1 MVLVRLDPFPVSVA
15 VWVQPARRLCS
26 VVTPINHEFSCGA
39 TCFADIPVALAIRPS
54 CDRASAGSRPSKQPR
69 APSGRGTGSTL
80 RPRRPDPRRARA
92 SARRRASR
100 VDWWPRTTARRWRCA
115 PPQARRGCA
124 VLVERRSRTPQH
136 HTFCSANMCA
146 RHRRGPGKRHA
157 RQGPDSRRVGGR
169 SGTAQARGS
178 STCHPWSALAS
189 MNPSLRVLF
198 SVNRERARNAE
209 PRAAVPRRCKYGHHR
224 GPVGRRRGGSG
235 PALAPQCPKPK
246 LLHPAR
252 APHCSLAEPRLLAD
266 AGRSSLAMSATD
278 GPIQTLTLQSSAR
291 QR

>member
-1 MVLVRLDPFPVSVA
+1 MLKTKRSTDCLSSGSARHPSRMTGWPESRSAASAHGVPTATGVRSSPLIWAAQNRVAGLRATIPRGALVLVRLDPFPVRVA

-100 VDWWPRTTARRWRCA
+100 VDWWPRTTTRRWRCA

-178 STCHPWSALAS
+178 STCHPWSALAQH
-189 MNPSLRVLF
+189 
-198 SVNRERARNAE
+198 E
-209 PRAAVPRRCKYGHHR
+209 
-224 GPVGRRRGGSG
+224 
-235 PALAPQCPKPK
+235 PKPT
-246 LLHPAR
+246 
-252 APHCSLAEPRLLAD
+252 
-266 AGRSSLAMSATD
+266 SSFQCQ
-278 GPIQTLTLQSSAR
+278 P
-291 QR
+291 